1 MCECWGELSCQH
13 DGVQDWIHLAML
25 RTIYRQ
31 LTSTTLDCPR
41 YGSHWEE
48 IGFQGSDPS
57 TDLRG
62 VGILGL
68 VQAVY
73 LVTTP
78 EILPFTQ
85 DLYRLSRQ
93 EGQEFPLLVLSLNMT
108 RITVQLVRDG
118 GLNKLLALEEEL
130 WTTANF
136 FYAALLYQIYHQ
148 WKHRHL
154 TIRDCGPLI
163 QQTEQTARTRP
174 GALVAQFEKFLT
186 SQYSVASKQAAR
198 EQILKYSS
206 STVTSSHLQ
215 SASLQ

>member
-1 MCECWGELSCQH
+1 
-13 DGVQDWIHLAML
+13 ML

-31 LTSTTLDCPR
+31 LTCTTLDCPR

-68 VQAVY
+68 VQALY
-73 LVTTP
+73 LVMTP

-85 DLYRLSRQ
+85 DLYRLSRLD
-93 EGQEFPLLVLSLNMT
+93 GQEFPLLVLSLNMT
-108 RITVQLVRDG
+108 RITVQVVRDG
-118 GLNKLLALEEEL
+118 ILNKQLAAEEEV

-136 FYAALLYQIYHQ
+136 FYAALLYQVYQH
-148 WKHRHL
+148 WRLNNL

-163 QQTEQTARTRP
+163 QQTEHSARTRA
-174 GALVAQFEKFLT
+174 GSLISQFEKFLST
-186 SQYSVASKQAAR
+186 QYTVGTKQAAR
-198 EQILKYSS
+198 QQIEKYSS
-206 STVTSSHLQ
+206 SATVITSCQ
-215 SASLQ
+215 

>member
-1 MCECWGELSCQH
+1 MQESL
-13 DGVQDWIHLAML
+13 HLGML

-68 VQAVY
+68 LQALY
-73 LVTTP
+73 LVMTP
-78 EILPFTQ
+78 EIFPFTQ

-108 RITVQLVRDG
+108 RITVQVIRDG
-118 GLNKLLALEEEL
+118 ILNKHLQLEEEV
-130 WTTANF
+130 WPTANF
-136 FYAALLYQIYHQ
+136 FYAALLQQVFHH
-148 WKHRHL
+148 WRTRHL

-163 QQTEQTARTRP
+163 QQTEQAARTRP
-174 GALVAQFEKFLT
+174 GSLLAQFERFLT

-198 EQILKYSS
+198 EQIQRYSGTS
-206 STVTSSHLQ
+206 STVTSSQ
-215 SASLQ
+215 AATVQ

>member
-1 MCECWGELSCQH
+1 M
-13 DGVQDWIHLAML
+13 QDVTHLAML

-68 VQAVY
+68 LQALY
-73 LVTTP
+73 LVITP
-78 EILPFTQ
+78 EIFPFTQ
-85 DLYRLSRQ
+85 DLYRLSRL

-108 RITVQLVRDG
+108 RITVQVVRDG
-118 GLNKLLALEEEL
+118 ILNKQLLLEEEEV
-130 WTTANF
+130 WTTVNF
-136 FYAALLYQIYHQ
+136 FYAALLYEVYHH
-148 WKHRHL
+148 WRERHL

-163 QQTEQTARTRP
+163 QQTEQTARTKA
-174 GALVAQFEKFLT
+174 GTLLAQFEKFLT

-198 EQILKYSS
+198 EQIKKYSSFTSSS
-206 STVTSSHLQ
+206 STVVISPAHQEETVQ
-215 SASLQ
+215 

>member
-1 MCECWGELSCQH
+1 MQESL
-13 DGVQDWIHLAML
+13 HLGML

-68 VQAVY
+68 LQALY
-73 LVTTP
+73 LVITP
-78 EILPFTQ
+78 EIFPFTQ
-85 DLYRLSRQ
+85 DLYKLSRL

-108 RITVQLVRDG
+108 RITVQVVRDG
-118 GLNKLLALEEEL
+118 ILNKQLLLEEEEV
-130 WTTANF
+130 WTTVNF
-136 FYAALLYQIYHQ
+136 FYSALLYEVYHH
-148 WKHRHL
+148 WRERHL

-163 QQTEQTARTRP
+163 QQTEQAARTRP
-174 GALVAQFEKFLT
+174 GSLLAQFERFLT

-198 EQILKYSS
+198 EQIQRYSGTS
-206 STVTSSHLQ
+206 STVTSSQ
-215 SASLQ
+215 AATVQ

>member
-1 MCECWGELSCQH
+1 MQELL
-13 DGVQDWIHLAML
+13 HLAML

-108 RITVQLVRDG
+108 RITVQVVRDG
-118 GLNKLLALEEEL
+118 CLNKHLALEEEV

-136 FYAALLYQIYHQ
+136 FYAALLYHVYHH
-148 WKHRHL
+148 WRHRHL

-163 QQTEQTARTRP
+163 QQTEQTARTRAA
-174 GALVAQFEKFLT
+174 ALVAQFEKFLT

-198 EQILKYSS
+198 EQIQKYSSVTSSS
-206 STVTSSHLQ
+206 STVVISPAHQAATVT
-215 SASLQ
+215 